1 MVFRHAAVS
10 ASGLLPSKRFAFISI
25 NMAKQNELF
34 GQVAKEYQK
43 HRSSYDLRTYKF
55 LASLLGGRSRQ
66 YKILDIGCGTGKST
80 EPLTE
85 IFKNAEIIGCDPDKA
100 MLAEARR
107 RAEKLKLPI
116 EYIEARAE
124 KLPFADN
131 YFDAVIAGTAL
142 HWFGT
147 KKAVKEI
154 NRVLKRGGL
163 FYVFWRFFK
172 ENGSINWLKI
182 RRKYIIK
189 SMARK
194 FKDNLPRLKKLF
206 KESGFIGNKFFSIP
220 FKENKTIADEI
231 GAIKT
236 NAAYMMLPEKRKKA
250 YIKEITREY
259 KKIQGKNKFIIDQR
273 EIFIF
278 YGFKK

>member
-1 MVFRHAAVS
+1 
-10 ASGLLPSKRFAFISI
+10 
-25 NMAKQNELF
+25 MAKQNELF